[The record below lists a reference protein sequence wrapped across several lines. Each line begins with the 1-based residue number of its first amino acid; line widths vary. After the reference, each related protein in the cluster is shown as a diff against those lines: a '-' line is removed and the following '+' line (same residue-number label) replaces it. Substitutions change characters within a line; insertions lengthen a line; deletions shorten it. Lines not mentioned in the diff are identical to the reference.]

1 MYTHKTNV
9 LVKNLSAHSLYEFM
23 LRCTDEQYAT
33 WWPGTH
39 FAFHTI
45 KREPNDVGSLVY
57 LDEMVGAR
65 RLKYKAVVIEANP
78 DRKITW
84 QMKKLVKLPG
94 YLSLE
99 LQDTDAGV
107 DIRHTLSIGYDNAF
121 SRVFIDPLVR
131 LYANKQFEADLADHA
146 ETEFNK
152 LAELLA
158 TKH

>member
-9 LVKNLSAHSLYEFM
+9 HVENLSAHSLYEFM
-23 LRCTDEQYAT
+23 LHCTDEQYAR

-39 FAFHTI
+39 LAFHTI
-45 KREPNDVGSLVY
+45 KREPNDIGSLVY
-57 LDEMVGAR
+57 FDEMVGTR
-65 RLKYKAVVIEANP
+65 RLKYKAVVTEASP

-84 QMKKLVKLPG
+84 QMKKFVRLPG

-99 LQDTDAGV
+99 LRDTGAGV
-107 DIRHTLSIGYDNAF
+107 AIAHTLSIGYDSAF
-121 SRVFIDPLVR
+121 SRVFMDPLVR
-131 LYANKQFEADLADHA
+131 LYANKQYEADLAEHA

-158 TKH
+158 KQP